1 MRYLSLYS
9 KELKLQRKKI
19 NNLPFMYIS
28 TDPPEVNVITV
39 TSHFRKNRLD
49 CLARGVP
56 TSNTYSRWEHK
67 SMFGEH
73 IRYLDGF
80 DNGTLLI
87 QNKSKL
93 ISYQDNG
100 VYVCYVGNGVL
111 NSNGSVVQIGEYVL
125 RVESKSM

>member
-56 TSNTYSRWEHK
+56 TSYTYSRWEHK

-80 DNGTLLI
+80 GNGTLSP
-87 QNKSKL
+87 QNKSKTIKRFAL
-93 ISYQDNG
+93 FDLLKSLYSDTNI
-100 VYVCYVGNGVL
+100 L
-111 NSNGSVVQIGEYVL
+111 
-125 RVESKSM
+125 SKYIPSLQKKL

>member
-39 TSHFRKNRLD
+39 TSHFGKNRLD

-56 TSNTYSRWEHK
+56 TSYTYSRWEHK

-87 QNKSKL
+87 QIKSKL
-93 ISYQDNG
+93 KSYQVNG
-100 VYVCYVGNGVL
+100 VYVCYVSNGVL